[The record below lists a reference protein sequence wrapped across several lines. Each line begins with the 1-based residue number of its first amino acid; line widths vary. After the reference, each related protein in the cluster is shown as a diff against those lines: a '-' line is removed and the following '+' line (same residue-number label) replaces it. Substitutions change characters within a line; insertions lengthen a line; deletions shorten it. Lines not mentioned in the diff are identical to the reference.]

1 MPRHPS
7 RPLFFRNATQL
18 LTLAGPPVP
27 RRGAALGELGII
39 RDGAVL
45 TLGSKILRVAPTREL
60 EAEARRWGAQVI
72 DCRGRLVM
80 PGFVDC
86 HTHLVF
92 AGSRVDDYEQR
103 IHGRSYEEI
112 AAAGGGI
119 GLSARQLR
127 EATPKELLAQAS
139 RFLREFAAHG
149 TTTVEVKSG
158 YGLDVAG
165 EMKILEVV
173 RRLRRISP
181 MELVPTLLAAHA
193 LPPEYKGRSKGYVN
207 LMSRR
212 LIPAVAR
219 KKLAEFV
226 DCFCDRGAFSVPACR
241 QVLGAGIRHGLVPRV
256 HAEQLSRTGASRLAV
271 ELGAASADH
280 LDHVTEADI
289 RALARSDVVATL
301 LPGANFHLGL
311 GIYAPARQLIDA
323 GAVVALATDFNPGTS
338 PTLNMQFILTLACT
352 ALRMTPAEAV
362 TAATINAAYSLR
374 RADRLGSLEPGK
386 QADLVVMDASD
397 YREIPY
403 YFGWNHCVMTVKRG
417 RVIFERGAGL

>member
-45 TLGSKILRVAPTREL
+45 TLRSKILRVGPTGEL
-60 EAEARRWGAQVI
+60 EAEARRWRAQVI

-127 EATPKELLAQAS
+127 EATPQELLAQAS

-158 YGLDVAG
+158 YGLDIAG

-181 MELVPTLLAAHA
+181 LELVPTLLAAHA

-226 DCFCDRGAFSVPACR
+226 DCFCDRGAFSVAECR

-311 GIYAPARQLIDA
+311 GIYPPARQLIDA

-338 PTLNMQFILTLACT
+338 PTLNMQFILSLACS

-417 RVIFERGAGL
+417 RVIFERGAGR